1 MKVRAIIVFLDK
13 FSDMTAVLNKKITV
27 QEFLVRED
35 FEEGFYYELIEG
47 SIVKKSA
54 PSPAHQNAS
63 VNLTVAL
70 STFIRQHQLGKLF
83 NAPLDVFLDEFNA
96 VEPDIIFINK
106 DRLSIITDNGIEGV
120 PDMVVEILSP
130 STAKNDRGDKMKVYR
145 RTGVREYWIV
155 DPRSLTL
162 EVYVLREG
170 EFELDSFAAESGTV
184 ESQVLFGFTI
194 DATDVFG

>member
-1 MKVRAIIVFLDK
+1 
-13 FSDMTAVLNKKITV
+13 MTAVLNKKITV
-27 QEFLVRED
+27 QEYLSRED

-63 VNLTVAL
+63 VNLVVAL
-70 STFIRQHQLGKLF
+70 SAFVRQHQSGKIF
-83 NAPLDVFLDEFNA
+83 AAPLDVFFDEFNA
-96 VEPDIIFINK
+96 LEPDIIFIAK
-106 DRLSIITDNGIEGV
+106 DRLSIITENGIEGV
-120 PDMVVEILSP
+120 PDLVVEILSP

-162 EVYVLREG
+162 EVYVLRDG
-170 EFELDSFAAESGTV
+170 EFELDAFAAESGMV
-184 ESQVLFGFTI
+184 ESQVLSGLNINVADIF
-194 DATDVFG
+194 D

>member
-1 MKVRAIIVFLDK
+1 
-13 FSDMTAVLNKKITV
+13 MTAVLNKKITV
-27 QEFLVRED
+27 QEYLGLED

-63 VNLTVAL
+63 INLIVAL
-70 STFIRQHQLGKLF
+70 SAFVRQHQLGKLF
-83 NAPLDVFLDEFNA
+83 NAPLDVFFDDFNA
-96 VEPDIIFINK
+96 LEPDILFIAK
-106 DRLSIITDNGIEGV
+106 DRLSIIIENGIEGV
-120 PDMVVEILSP
+120 PDLVIEILSP

-162 EVYVLREG
+162 EVYVLRDG
-170 EFELDSFAAESGTV
+170 DFELASFASEKGEV
-184 ESQVLFGFTI
+184 ESQVLNGLKMEVSI
-194 DATDVFG
+194 VFA